1 MKILSAQLSD
11 FIRLTE
17 ITFQSKS
24 YWGYSAEQMEKWK
37 EDLTISQDY
46 IREKEVFVLK
56 KDKEIIGYYSFYHVK
71 PSTIKLDNLFLAPEF
86 IGKGL
91 GKLLMKDFLEHCK
104 LLSVNTITLDSEP
117 FATDFYLKQGF
128 QIVNQQESSVP
139 GRFLPV
145 MELII

>member
-1 MKILSAQLSD
+1 MKILSAHISD
-11 FIRLTE
+11 DIRLTE
-17 ITFQSKS
+17 ITFLSKS

-71 PSTIKLDNLFLAPEF
+71 PTTIKLDNLFLVPEF
-86 IGKGL
+86 IGMGL
-91 GKLLMKDFLEHCK
+91 GKLLMKDFMDRCK
-104 LLSVNTITLDSEP
+104 LLSVNEITLDSEP

-128 QIVNQQESSVP
+128 RIVNQKDSSVP

-145 MELII
+145 MERII